1 MLLAGRAVRTAV
13 PEPAALEKACKGST
27 NGIDAGVDPFESGAL
42 NEGPDVGGGGGG
54 FRVSSTLAR
63 SCGSLGSHMLRSLSK
78 YNFASEGSSRWISLP
93 FFGLSQLSQPDPPVC
108 LEDDLSS
115 AFSAV
120 FAFASGVL
128 VIGAGSAGGVVAG
141 YTEPFR
147 EDGTNGGNVL
157 DAWVFGVSRCKLFD
171 DMLSF

>member
-1 MLLAGRAVRTAV
+1 M
-13 PEPAALEKACKGST
+13 
-27 NGIDAGVDPFESGAL
+27 
-42 NEGPDVGGGGGG
+42 
-54 FRVSSTLAR
+54 
-63 SCGSLGSHMLRSLSK
+63 
-78 YNFASEGSSRWISLP
+78 P

-108 LEDDLSS
+108 LEDLSTDLSS

-120 FAFASGVL
+120 FAFASDVL

-141 YTEPFR
+141 YAEPFR

-157 DAWVFGVSRCKLFD
+157 DAWAFGVSCCILFD